1 MGRYD
6 IPASID
12 YVLNVTGQRTL
23 GAYIGYSLG
32 CSIFFI
38 GAIEEPRLNDK
49 VEVMIGIGPTVSA
62 AHLKNYFRLMAP
74 FEKLYQVRAQYSIF

>member
-32 CSIFFI
+32 CSTFFI